1 MKLNLLFSVVIPSYN
16 RATYIQKTIQSVL
29 DQTYSNFE
37 IIIVDDGS
45 TDNTEEIV
53 NAIKDKRLTY
63 YKIKNS
69 ERGFARNFGIEK
81 SQGDYIT
88 FLDSDDIY
96 YPGYLKNARESIL
109 NSDMPNFLHL
119 AYEIK
124 NSNGKVISR
133 INTLKSDNYDFI
145 YKGNTLSCLGVFL
158 KKEITF
164 NFRFNEDRMLSGSE
178 DWELWLR
185 IIANFGLKTDNRVS
199 SCLIQRDDSS
209 VMSFD
214 ENKLYKRKELALRY
228 AFEDKIVK
236 EKFTKHYNKI
246 DAYADGYIALH
257 LLLSGKN
264 ISSIKY
270 IYQSIISYP
279 LSVFSKRFLVFHK
292 YFLINLFR

>member
-1 MKLNLLFSVVIPSYN
+1 
-16 RATYIQKTIQSVL
+16 
-29 DQTYSNFE
+29 
-37 IIIVDDGS
+37 
-45 TDNTEEIV
+45 
-53 NAIKDKRLTY
+53 
-63 YKIKNS
+63 
-69 ERGFARNFGIEK
+69 
-81 SQGDYIT
+81 
-88 FLDSDDIY
+88 
-96 YPGYLKNARESIL
+96 
-109 NSDMPNFLHL
+109 MPNFLHL

-124 NSNGKVISR
+124 NSSGKVISR

-145 YKGNTLSCLGVFL
+145 YKGNALSCLGVFL
-158 KKEITF
+158 KKEITL

-199 SCLIQRDDSS
+199 SCLIQHDDRR

-228 AFEDKIVK
+228 AFEDNIVK
-236 EKFTKHYNKI
+236 EKFTKNYNKI

-264 ISSIKY
+264 ISSLKY
-270 IYQSIISYP
+270 IYQSIVSYP